1 MRIKIF
7 FFTLITLNIFSIEI
21 YSQNIFN
28 NKKTKEVV
36 KIDEFTKK
44 TKGCE
49 AYNGLF
55 NIYQNK

>member
-7 FFTLITLNIFSIEI
+7 FFTLITLNFFSIEI